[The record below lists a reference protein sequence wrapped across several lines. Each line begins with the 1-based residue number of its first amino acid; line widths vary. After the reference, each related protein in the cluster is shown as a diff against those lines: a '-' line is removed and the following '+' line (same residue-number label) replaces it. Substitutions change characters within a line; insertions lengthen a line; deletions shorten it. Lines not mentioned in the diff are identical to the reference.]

1 MTVRTEFPREIRE
14 ERYLRIPVSRGR
26 CLAGRM
32 WLPVDSGQ
40 DPVPALVEA
49 IPYRRLDGTIIQDA
63 LTHPW
68 WAGNGYASIR
78 LDLAGSGDSDGVLL
92 DEYLESEQN
101 DLCEALAWI
110 AAQPWCSGTTGMV
123 GISWGGFAA
132 LQVAARRPPSLKAI
146 ITCCSTDDRYRDD
159 VHYMGGCLLN
169 DGISWASGLFSC
181 LSRWPDPLIVGDV
194 WREMWRERLE
204 STGCPIIEWLRHQR
218 RDSFWKHGSIGEDPA
233 AIEAAVFIV
242 GGWTDGY
249 TNAALRMMEGL
260 KAPRRALI
268 GPWTHVYPHFGFP
281 GEPVNFLHEALRWW
295 DRWLKGME
303 NGVDHEPALTVW
315 MQEEVTAHPM
325 HPVMGGHWLSVREW
339 PPETSS
345 RAFFPGDGTLEVEP
359 ARNLTQRV
367 STPLCS
373 GLAGGEWCP
382 RDGGG
387 NGPEFASDQTVDDM
401 FWLVFDSAVLD
412 EPLAILG
419 APLVTLELASNR
431 AQAQVAVRLCEVTPQ
446 GRSVRVSFGVLNLA
460 HRRSHEWPVPMIP
473 GESERVVVRLNDTAW
488 RFRPGN
494 RIRLAIAT
502 GYWPMIWPS
511 PEAATLTLNAAGSLL
526 QLPVIR
532 HVPAVT
538 RLGEPE
544 FAADHPVSVLEGGEA
559 CLTIR
564 RDLGSD
570 EVELHRIDDSGRV
583 RLDDIDLVVSKRAE
597 EIFAIR
603 EGDPSSARSDMLRI
617 ARAERGDWRP
627 GTTARIG
634 VTCDSRSFHI
644 AATLEAFDHERR
656 ILLREWNESVPRD
669 HM

>member
-1 MTVRTEFPREIRE
+1 
-14 ERYLRIPVSRGR
+14 
-26 CLAGRM
+26 M
-32 WLPVDSGQ
+32 WFPVDSSH
-40 DPVPALVEA
+40 DPVPAIVEA

-63 LTHPW
+63 VTHPW
-68 WAGNGYASIR
+68 WAGHGYASIR

-92 DEYLESEQN
+92 DEYLKCEQD

-110 AAQPWCSGTTGMV
+110 AAQPWCSGATGMV

-169 DGISWASGLFSC
+169 DSISWGSGIFSC
-181 LSRWPDPLIVGDV
+181 LSRWPDPLIVGDA

-204 STGCPIIEWLRHQR
+204 TTGCPIIDWFRHQR
-218 RDSFWKHGSIGEDPA
+218 RDAFWKHGSIGEDPA

-249 TNAALRMMEGL
+249 TNAALRMMEWL
-260 KAPRRALI
+260 RAPRRALI

-281 GEPVNFLHEALRWW
+281 GEPVGFLQEALRWW

-303 NGVDHEPALTVW
+303 NGIDHEPALTVW
-315 MQEEVTAHPM
+315 MQEEAAPHPM
-325 HPVMGGHWLSVREW
+325 HPVIGGHWMNVDGW
-339 PPETSS
+339 PTATSS
-345 RAFFPGDGTLEVEP
+345 RSFFPGDGTLDSEP
-359 ARNLTQRV
+359 ARDLAHHV
-367 STPLCS
+367 ATPLAG

-387 NGPEFASDQTVDDM
+387 LGPEFASDQAGDDM
-401 FWLVFDSAVLD
+401 LSLVFDSAVLD

-419 APLVTLELASNR
+419 APEVTLDLSSDR
-431 AQAQVAVRLCEVTPQ
+431 AQAQVAVRLCEVTPE
-446 GRSVRVSFGVLNLA
+446 GRSVRVSFGLLNLS
-460 HRRSHEWPVPMIP
+460 HRHSHEWPAPMIP
-473 GESERVVVRLNDTAW
+473 GERERVVVKLNDTAW

-502 GYWPMIWPS
+502 GYWPMAWPS
-511 PEAATLTLNAAGSLL
+511 PETVTLTLNVAGSIL
-526 QLPVIR
+526 QLPVIQETK
-532 HVPAVT
+532 VATALP
-538 RLGEPE
+538 GPE
-544 FAADHPVSVLEGGEA
+544 FAADHAVTVLEEGDA
-559 CLTIR
+559 RLTVT
-564 RDLGSD
+564 RDVGPD

-597 EIFAIR
+597 ETFGIR
-603 EGDPSSARSDMLRI
+603 EGDPSSARTDMVRI
-617 ARAERGDWRP
+617 ARAERGDWQP
-627 GTTARIG
+627 ATAARIA
-634 VTCDSRSFHI
+634 VTCDSETFHI
-644 AATLEAFDHERR
+644 AATLEAFDHDRR
-656 ILLREWNESVPRD
+656 FLVRQWNESVPRD